1 MAIIVEVIAPAHLAE
16 VGFKRSFEPFAVTKC
31 EKKYIKDGYKV
42 ITRLIKID
50 KIQQL
55 RILVRWKTIHIPI
68 AQYQI

>member
-50 KIQQL
+50 KFNN
-55 RILVRWKTIHIPI
+55 
-68 AQYQI
+68 